1 MRLDDDEIRPTYTPR
16 RTRSSAELFSVIF
29 LAVVLGILAADGARL
44 LILNAWANY
53 QLEQMQRAI
62 KEGNEQARRDAQVA
76 RERMD
81 ELARKQAYDAK
92 FNSVECKF
100 WRGIHQQEQSD
111 KTRRGLAT
119 SCP

>member
-1 MRLDDDEIRPTYTPR
+1 MRLDDDEIRRTYAPR
-16 RTRSSAELFSVIF
+16 RTRSSAELFGVIF

-62 KEGNEQARRDAQVA
+62 KEGNEQARREAQAA

-81 ELARKQAYDAK
+81 AAAHRQAYDAK

-100 WRGIHQQEQSD
+100 WRGMHQQEPNE
-111 KTRRGLAT
+111 KTRRGIAN